1 MPHPAH
7 LPVSPISWGG
17 QPGCVGFPAGPDSSI
32 GGLPSS
38 RAIAF
43 IRMRMISKSSAA
55 CMLTWLLGVIALSIN
70 LFLRQE
76 IVRASPRERLS
87 VLGSDLAIRCSEEL
101 SRRWCLSPRR
111 SLNADRVRSSR
122 RASETAV
129 RTRGELVE
137 AKTNGLATTPRAIVE
152 PPKIINLIDALKRS
166 LAQDAELEPKKA
178 AASKPTCAKTGPD
191 WRQRALLP
199 TLSGGRARADTAV
212 ADTGGIARQSSGRG

>member
-1 MPHPAH
+1 
-7 LPVSPISWGG
+7 
-17 QPGCVGFPAGPDSSI
+17 
-32 GGLPSS
+32 
-38 RAIAF
+38 
-43 IRMRMISKSSAA
+43 
-55 CMLTWLLGVIALSIN
+55 
-70 LFLRQE
+70 
-76 IVRASPRERLS
+76 
-87 VLGSDLAIRCSEEL
+87 
-101 SRRWCLSPRR
+101 
-111 SLNADRVRSSR
+111 LNADRVRSSR
-122 RASETAV
+122 QASETAV

-137 AKTNGLATTPRAIVE
+137 AKTNGLATTSRAIVE